1 MSTRTYIF
9 LLSVLS
15 GVLLMTACSQKAA
28 SAPTS
33 SPAPTVVPATAT
45 QGLTCSV
52 ITVEPTPTALASFP
66 PVSETDYTR
75 GPADAP
81 VTMIEYCDFQ
91 SPICHS
97 MAAVASN
104 LVYNHPNDLR
114 FVFRPVPLPN
124 TMDKSQLAVQAV
136 LAADQQGHFWEMYDV
151 LFQKNDQW
159 TSLSADVFKQWL
171 NTQAAGIGL
180 DANKFNTALNS
191 PEVAAKATSM
201 FQAAQSAG
209 LQAVPLVLINGKPQP
224 LFAMD
229 YSTLDSNISII
240 ALGSRQFKSCPPFN
254 IDPSKQYTATIQT
267 EKGVIVIQLFADK
280 APLAVNSFV
289 FLAQQGWFNGV
300 TFHRVIPGFV
310 AQAGDPSGTGRG
322 GPGYFFKN
330 ETNDLKYDRAGIVGM
345 ANSGPDTN
353 GSQFFITFAPE
364 PQLDGNYTIF
374 GQVIKGMDV
383 ADNLTPRDPS
393 QSPNL
398 PPGDKII
405 SVTIEEK

>member
-1 MSTRTYIF
+1 MRIPILSIF
-9 LLSVLS
+9 LFPIM
-15 GVLLMTACSQKAA
+15 LLLYACSSQAA
-28 SAPTS
+28 STLPPSPT
-33 SPAPTVVPATAT
+33 PAVQAATAT
-45 QGLTCSV
+45 PALTCSA
-52 ITVEPTPTALASFP
+52 ITVEPTPTAAASFP
-66 PVSETDYTR
+66 PVTSDDYSR
-75 GPADAP
+75 GPANAP

-114 FVFRPVPLPN
+114 FVFRPVPLQG
-124 TMDKSQLAVQAV
+124 TLDKSQLAVQAV
-136 LAADQQGHFWEMYDV
+136 LAADEQGHFWEMYDV
-151 LFQKNDQW
+151 LFQKNVDW
-159 TSLSADVFKQWL
+159 TSLSPDEFKQWL
-171 NTQAAGIGL
+171 GDQAQQIGL
-180 DANKFNTALNS
+180 DGPTFASSLESQTTI
-191 PEVAAKATSM
+191 AKANALIQS
-201 FQAAQSAG
+201 AQSAG

-224 LFAMD
+224 LFAID
-229 YSTLDSNISII
+229 YNTLDSNISVI
-240 ALGSRQFKSCPPFN
+240 ALGARQFKTCPPFS
-254 IDPSKQYTATIQT
+254 IDPAKNYTARLHTV
-267 EKGVIVIQLFADK
+267 KGDIVIQLFADK

-310 AQAGDPSGTGRG
+310 AQTGDPSGTGRG

-330 ETNDLKYDRAGIVGM
+330 ETNDLKYDKAGMVGM

-374 GQVIKGMDV
+374 GQVIQGMDV
-383 ADNLTPRDPS
+383 ADSLTARDPS

-398 PPGDKII
+398 PPGDKILD
-405 SVTIEEK
+405 VTIEEK